1 MTEEAKEALE
11 LEDIE
16 KMRELF
22 PVTRNQ
28 VFLNHAA
35 CSPLPGRVAEAVRR
49 HINEFSRF
57 GPSHEN
63 VNDLGKEAFAKLVNA
78 SADQIALIGNTSI
91 GMNIAANAL
100 ATKRGWKVVTTDLE
114 YPSAVYPFL
123 RNGLGLKVEYVR
135 NIDGKIR
142 LEDIEKAVDDKTA
155 AVAISQVEYANGF
168 RHNVKATSEIA
179 HKHGALVIVDAIQ
192 ACGAVSVDVKRDDID
207 FLATACY
214 KWLLSPPGAGFLYVK
229 RELVE
234 RFEPPMVGWASVD
247 QNIFN
252 TADFWDIWKM
262 PYAKTA
268 SRFEVG
274 SPSFASHIGAREAIT
289 LLLNQGIDNVENRI
303 LKITDYLIKRLAEA
317 GFTLQTPLEPQCR
330 AGIVNFKVK
339 NPLEM
344 EKALEKRG
352 IIVTARANGIRV
364 SPHFY
369 NTEEE
374 LDRLV
379 EEARKLEA

>member
-16 KMRELF
+16 KIRELF
-22 PVTRNQ
+22 PVTRNK

-35 CSPLPGRVAEAVRR
+35 CSPLPRPVAEAVRR
-49 HINEFSRF
+49 HVDEFSRF

-63 VNDLGKEAFAKLVNA
+63 VKDLGKEAFAKLVNA

-100 ATKRGWKVVTTDLE
+100 ATQRGWKVVTTDLE

-135 NIDGKIR
+135 SIDGKIR
-142 LEDIEKAVDDKTA
+142 LEDIEKAVDDRTA
-155 AVAISQVEYANGF
+155 AVAIS
-168 RHNVKATSEIA
+168 KATSEIA

-207 FLATACY
+207 LLATACY
-214 KWLLSPPGAGFLYVK
+214 KWLLSPPGAGFLYVR

-274 SPSFASHIGAREAIT
+274 SPSFASHIGAREALK
-289 LLLNQGIDNVENRI
+289 LLLDQGMPNVEKRI
-303 LKITDYLIKRLAEA
+303 FAVTDYLIERLKDA

-330 AGIVNFKVK
+330 SGIVNFKVR

-344 EKALEKRG
+344 EKALEKKG
-352 IIVTARANGIRV
+352 IIVSARSKGIRV

-369 NTEEE
+369 NTERE